1 MSNKKSRFRLHW
13 GNALALS
20 FVFFGIFIV
29 VLVVGTFRQTVDL
42 IEENYYDAEVMYQ
55 GRMEEMSRVEA
66 LSELPALTQQ
76 DAGLVIFIPGND
88 VNAGK
93 AVFKRPNNAKLD
105 FEVPLSA
112 GETDVDASSL
122 VKGTWIVE
130 VSWET
135 DGLKYFKKFNH
146 YHQ

>member
-1 MSNKKSRFRLHW
+1 MSNNKSRFRLHW

-66 LSELPALTQQ
+66 LPELPSLTQQ
-76 DAGLVIFIPGND
+76 DARLIIFVPGNH
-88 VNAGK
+88 VSEGK

-112 GETDVDASSL
+112 GETTVEPLSL
-122 VKGTWIVE
+122 IKGSWVVE
-130 VSWET
+130 VSWVT
-135 DGLKYFKKFNH
+135 DGLKYFKKFKH
-146 YHQ
+146 YHK

>member
-1 MSNKKSRFRLHW
+1 MSNNKSRFRLHW

-66 LSELPALTQQ
+66 LPELPSLTQQ
-76 DAGLVIFIPGND
+76 DARLIIFVPGNH
-88 VNAGK
+88 VSEGK

-112 GETDVDASSL
+112 GETTVEPLSL
-122 VKGTWIVE
+122 IKGSWVVE
-130 VSWET
+130 VSWVT

-146 YHQ
+146 YHK